1 MEEDKPQH
9 KPEDLEP
16 VNIVIIDLNQ
26 HEIPLKIVK
35 AELVLELIEYLSE
48 HVFTC
53 FFTNYSLEVGGKVL
67 NEMADLID
75 VGLTEENNKI
85 YMRTKAY
92 DQNSSRK

>member
-16 VNIVIIDLNQ
+16 VNIIIIDLNQ

-53 FFTNYSLEVGGKVL
+53 FFTNYSLEVNGKIL